1 MSRQKNTKLEKLK
14 HAKKRKRII
23 RISFF
28 LAVVVFCAIMQICNS
43 RKFNL
48 IQINNK
54 KSLEAQKEDNSLKI
68 ATSNEVINNNIED
81 DKNENKIAEVQNQIE
96 PKEYESTFEEVKQEV
111 ETYMAKNHLNENNFA
126 IFYYQPNNNDY
137 FTFNEN
143 KYFTAASTI
152 KVPLAMIYYE
162 KINQGEL
169 SPNSVLTYKSTDYEA
184 GTGGTSVTYKIGDQI
199 PISFL
204 LNEMI
209 INSDNTAT
217 QILKHGLGSDET
229 YRKLISKYAK
239 RQLPD
244 NFYDENVICAAF
256 GYDVISYL
264 YENQRSFEELINN
277 MKKSSNG
284 GYLKKN
290 VNVEIAHKYG
300 SYERNIHDFGIVYA
314 KNNYLV
320 GIFTFE
326 LEDSEK
332 IISELNQILLK
343 INEK

>member
-1 MSRQKNTKLEKLK
+1 MSRRENTKLEKLK
-14 HAKKRKRII
+14 HAKKRKQRTRIF
-23 RISFF
+23 FF
-28 LAVVVFCAIMQICNS
+28 LAVVVFCATIQICNS

-48 IQINNK
+48 IQMNNK
-54 KSLEAQKEDNSLKI
+54 KNIEAQKEDNSLKI
-68 ATSNEVINNNIED
+68 ATSNDNTNNNTIND
-81 DKNENKIAEVQNQIE
+81 NFKNNVAEVQNQVE
-96 PKEYESTFEEVKQEV
+96 TKEYDSTFEEVKQEV
-111 ETYMAKNHLNENNFA
+111 EAFMAKNNLNENNFA

-137 FTFNEN
+137 YTFNEN

-152 KVPLAMIYYE
+152 KVPLAMVYYE
-162 KINQGEL
+162 KINHGEL
-169 SPNSVLTYKSTDYEA
+169 SPDSVLTYKATDYEA
-184 GTGGTSVTYKIGDQI
+184 GTGRTSVTYKIGDQV

-217 QILKHGLGSDET
+217 QVLKHGLGSDET

-264 YENQRSFEELINN
+264 YENQRNFEELINN

-314 KNNYLV
+314 KNTYLV